1 MRDYTYFNDI
11 SNIHNIVQKI
21 KTSNVGDDLKD
32 MLFEEY
38 NSVLSNL
45 KILSDGHISSIDQLS
60 SEKALTEDFLKEMIN
75 AANNLEQSTKSAQ
88 EHIHRI
94 KYEENKFDRIAVIF
108 VGHIRTLAICLP
120 NNMHFFNKMSKQV
133 DYYVVTWDQF
143 DYESS
148 DYQRDG
154 LLDMSKKVNQHRD
167 IEVYFGSLL
176 KGIKM
181 ISSDT
186 LDFNKISNSERRG
199 LWKMLNLTYLSKIGN
214 SLKQT
219 YEKENDFIYD
229 QVIEMRP
236 DIVHDPHRKYKDTWF
251 FKCKDNELVTDLCK
265 YNTLQTDS
273 EILIGNWYW
282 RMNSNTHNKF
292 SKIYDFLI
300 NSPNTQIQKTTSFH
314 SVLIDYFYKNPYKI
328 YKGLDSF
335 ETVHVKTPDD
345 LTPI

>member
-1 MRDYTYFNDI
+1 MRNYTYFNDI
-11 SNIHNIVQKI
+11 SDIHNTIQKI
-21 KTSNVGDDLKD
+21 KTSNVKDDLKN

-38 NSVLSNL
+38 NYMLSNL
-45 KILSDGHISSIDQLS
+45 KILSSAHVNSLDHLS
-60 SEKALTEDFLKEMIN
+60 SEKALTEDFLKKMIN
-75 AANNLEQSTKSAQ
+75 AVNDLEQSIKNVQ
-88 EHIHRI
+88 EQIYQIR
-94 KYEENKFDRIAVIF
+94 YEDHKFDRIAVVF
-108 VGHIRTLAICLP
+108 VGHIRTLTVCLP
-120 NNMHFFNKMSKQV
+120 NNRYFFNRMGKQV
-133 DYYVVTWDQF
+133 DYYVVTWDEF

-148 DYQRDG
+148 DYQRDD
-154 LLDMSKKVNQHRD
+154 LLDMSKKIDQGRN

-186 LDFNKISNSERRG
+186 LDFNKISTSEYRG

-214 SLKQT
+214 LLKQA
-219 YEKENDFIYD
+219 YEKENDFMYD

-265 YNTLQTDS
+265 YNMQKSDS

-282 RMNSNTHNKF
+282 RMNSDTHNKF
-292 SKIYDFLI
+292 SKIHDFLI
-300 NSPNTQIQKTTSFH
+300 NSPNTQIQKTTPFH
-314 SVLIDYFYKNPYKI
+314 RVLIDYFYKNPYKI

>member
-1 MRDYTYFNDI
+1 MRNYTYFNDI
-11 SNIHNIVQKI
+11 SDIHNTIQKI
-21 KTSNVGDDLKD
+21 KTSNVKDDLKN

-38 NSVLSNL
+38 NYMLSNL
-45 KILSDGHISSIDQLS
+45 KILSSAHVNSLDHLS
-60 SEKALTEDFLKEMIN
+60 SEKALTEDFLKKMIN
-75 AANNLEQSTKSAQ
+75 AVNDLEQSIKNVQ
-88 EHIHRI
+88 EQIYQIR
-94 KYEENKFDRIAVIF
+94 YEDHKFDRIAVVF
-108 VGHIRTLAICLP
+108 VGHIRTLTVCLP
-120 NNMHFFNKMSKQV
+120 NNRYFFNRMGKQV
-133 DYYVVTWDQF
+133 DYYVVTWDEF

-148 DYQRDG
+148 DYQRDD
-154 LLDMSKKVNQHRD
+154 LLDMSKKIDQGRN

>member
-236 DIVHDPHRKYKDTWF
+236 DIVHNPHREYKDSWF
-251 FKCKDNELVTDLCK
+251 FNCKDNELVTDLCK
-265 YNTLQTDS
+265 YNMQKSDS

-282 RMNSNTHNKF
+282 RMNPDTHNKF
-292 SKIYDFLI
+292 
-300 NSPNTQIQKTTSFH
+300 
-314 SVLIDYFYKNPYKI
+314 
-328 YKGLDSF
+328 
-335 ETVHVKTPDD
+335 
-345 LTPI
+345 

>member
-1 MRDYTYFNDI
+1 MRNYTYFNDI
-11 SNIHNIVQKI
+11 SDIHNTIQKI
-21 KTSNVGDDLKD
+21 KTSNVKDDLKN

-38 NSVLSNL
+38 NYMLSNL
-45 KILSDGHISSIDQLS
+45 KILSSAHVNSLDHLS
-60 SEKALTEDFLKEMIN
+60 SEKALTEDFLKKMIN
-75 AANNLEQSTKSAQ
+75 AVNDLEQSIKNVQ
-88 EHIHRI
+88 EQIYQIR
-94 KYEENKFDRIAVIF
+94 YEDHKFDRIAVVF
-108 VGHIRTLAICLP
+108 VGHIRTLTVCLP
-120 NNMHFFNKMSKQV
+120 NNRYFFNRMGKQV
-133 DYYVVTWDQF
+133 DYYVVTWDEF

-148 DYQRDG
+148 DYQRDD
-154 LLDMSKKVNQHRD
+154 LLDMSKKIDQGRN

-186 LDFNKISNSERRG
+186 LDFNKISTSEYRG

-214 SLKQT
+214 LLKQT
-219 YEKENDFIYD
+219 YEKENNFIYD

-236 DIVHDPHRKYKDTWF
+236 DIVHNPHREYKDSWF
-251 FKCKDNELVTDLCK
+251 FNCKDNELVTDLCK
-265 YNTLQTDS
+265 YNMQKSDS

-292 SKIYDFLI
+292 SKIHDFLI
-300 NSPNTQIQKTTSFH
+300 NSPNTQIQKTTPFH
-314 SVLIDYFYKNPYKI
+314 SVLTDYFYKNSYKI
-328 YKGLDSF
+328 YKGFDSF